1 MPQLATKQTCTGC
14 SACASACRHQCIR
27 MCADG
32 NGFLF
37 PTINQEHCIDCKLC
51 EKVCPVLNKQNPPE
65 QNTQAYAAYSLNDE
79 LRAQSSS
86 GGFFTELAQ
95 MILKNHGAVYGAA
108 YDSDFLVHHICA
120 LNSSELA
127 KLRGAKYA
135 QSELGGCFIEIEER
149 LRHGQQVLFTGTPCQ
164 VAGLKSFLRR
174 EYGNLSCVD
183 FVCHGV
189 PSPMAWQQYV
199 KFRAEKDNHGIL
211 PKTINLRSKH
221 TGWSR
226 YQYSNLYQYADEI
239 QYSTGS
245 GDDLFMKLF
254 VGDYINRES
263 CAVCS
268 FKGYDRISDFTIGDF
283 WGIWDIDPD
292 MDDNKGTSLVLVHT
306 VKGRN
311 LLGQM
316 QRKLK
321 MKSVSLE
328 QASLQNPSLLKSS
341 PIKRERSV
349 VLKEI
354 LRGEVQ
360 KQSQLFPMHGN
371 TGIVCKIKGKVAS
384 ILRSSKRRMK

>member
-1 MPQLATKQTCTGC
+1 MPQLATKQACTGC
-14 SACASACRHQCIR
+14 SACASACRHQCIK
-27 MCADG
+27 MCADE

-37 PTINQEHCIDCKLC
+37 PTINQEHCIDCRLC
-51 EKVCPVLNKQNPPE
+51 EKVCPVLNKQNLPK
-65 QNTQAYAAYSLNDE
+65 QNTQAYALYSLNDK
-79 LRAQSSS
+79 LRTQSSS

-95 MILKNHGAVYGAA
+95 MILENHGAVYGAA
-108 YDSDFLVHHICA
+108 YDSDFSVHHICA

-127 KLRGAKYA
+127 RLRGAKYA
-135 QSELGGCFIEIEER
+135 QSKLGGCFIEIEER

-174 EYGNLSCVD
+174 EYSNLICVD

-199 KFRAEKDNHGIL
+199 KFRAEQDNHGIL

-226 YQYSNLYQYADEI
+226 YQYSNLYQYADGI

-245 GDDLFMKLF
+245 DADLFMKLF

-306 VKGRN
+306 VKGKN
-311 LLGQM
+311 LLDQI
-316 QRKLK
+316 QKKLK

-328 QASLQNPSLLKSS
+328 QASLQNPSLIKASPAKS
-341 PIKRERSV
+341 ERSV

-354 LRGEVQ
+354 LQGKVQ
-360 KQSQLFPMHGN
+360 KQFQLFHMHGN
-371 TGIVCKIKGKVAS
+371 TDIVSKIKGKVAS